1 MANLESLFEQ
11 WLEGNVLS
19 AAQLQQLENDPEYSV
34 LMSQAQV
41 WQQHSNA
48 YKTVPV
54 PHWDRQSTMPQFAS
68 VSVFSMAGVWAVAAS
83 VMICSLIFLVMPKQ
97 QAPELLNQVA
107 KQTQLLESQQKQI
120 DQLQNIITAQ
130 NELQQQHM
138 YQLAKEAIATGRVE
152 RQEDLNNL
160 LTYFKTQ
167 RAQDQ
172 AYLRMQLNDLAEQV
186 QEQPMAAIAKN

>member
-1 MANLESLFEQ
+1 MANLEVLFEQ

-19 AAQLQQLENDPEYSV
+19 DAQLQQLENDPEYRA

-41 WQQHSNA
+41 WQQHSRE
-48 YKTVPV
+48 YKAVPV
-54 PHWDRQSTMPQFAS
+54 PHWDRQSTMPQVAS
-68 VSVFSMAGVWAVAAS
+68 AGEFGAAGMWAVAAS
-83 VMICSLIFLVMPKQ
+83 VMICSLVFLLMPQ
-97 QAPELLNQVA
+97 QQTPELLEQVA

-120 DQLQNIITAQ
+120 DQLQKIITAQ
-130 NELQQQHM
+130 NELQQQQM
-138 YQLAKEAIATGRVE
+138 YQLAKEAITTGRVE
-152 RQEDLNNL
+152 RQEDLNSL
-160 LTYFKTQ
+160 LTYIKTQ